1 VATVGVLMQVMGHGL
16 QVTGNTVFP
25 THNYCLFFPITHHL
39 FSGGS
44 LMRRFFLLSLLLL
57 LLGLV
62 YASRYYPTV
71 QYIQVSG
78 NVRFTANEVAAL
90 AGVSVSD
97 PMLWMTEGQINALA
111 SNPWI
116 QNAQFIRAFPTAVH
130 IQITER
136 VPVLT
141 DTVQS
146 YALDG
151 TVLPDVNAAA
161 RQSLIQLRGWGENR
175 IVEALE
181 LVALVNAD
189 TRHTNKLKM
198 ISYSSAGFTLQ
209 FETNTELTREIF
221 TPSVEALKT
230 QWASVMTLSETSQT
244 IALYPWGVTA
254 HE

>member
-1 VATVGVLMQVMGHGL
+1 MGKSISLIPH
-16 QVTGNTVFP
+16 FP
-25 THNYCLFFPITHHL
+25 FLFF
-39 FSGGS
+39 GGF
-44 LMRRFFLLSLLLL
+44 LMRRFFLLSTLLF

-78 NVRFTANEVAAL
+78 NARFSATEVANL
-90 AGVSVSD
+90 AGVAVGD
-97 PMLWMTEGQINALA
+97 PMVWLTERQIQSLTN
-111 SNPWI
+111 NPWI
-116 QNAQFIRAFPTAVH
+116 QKAQFVRAFPNAVH

-146 YALDG
+146 YAVDG
-151 TVLPDVNAAA
+151 TVLPDVNAEA
-161 RQSLIQLRGWGENR
+161 RGSLIQLRGWGENR
-175 IVEALE
+175 IAEVLE
-181 LVALVNAD
+181 LVALVTAD
-189 TRHTNKLKM
+189 TRHANKLKM

-209 FETNTELTREIF
+209 FETNTELPKEIF

-230 QWASVMTLSETSQT
+230 QWASVMTLSESSKV

>member
-1 VATVGVLMQVMGHGL
+1 
-16 QVTGNTVFP
+16 
-25 THNYCLFFPITHHL
+25 
-39 FSGGS
+39 
-44 LMRRFFLLSLLLL
+44 MRRFLLSILLL

-78 NVRFTANEVAAL
+78 NSRFTAQDVASL
-90 AGVSVSD
+90 AGVAVGK
-97 PMLWMTEGQINALA
+97 PMLWVTEAQINALA

-116 QNAQFIRAFPTAVH
+116 QKAQFIRAFPSSIH

-136 VPVLT
+136 VPVAT

-151 TVLPDVNAAA
+151 TVLPDVNAEA
-161 RQSLIQLRGWGENR
+161 RGSLVQFRGWGENR
-175 IVEALE
+175 SAEVLE
-181 LVALVNAD
+181 LIALVNAD
-189 TRHTNKLKM
+189 TRHSNKLKM

-221 TPSVEALKT
+221 TPSVDALKT
-230 QWASVMTLSETSQT
+230 QWLSVMTLSESSQN

>member
-1 VATVGVLMQVMGHGL
+1 
-16 QVTGNTVFP
+16 
-25 THNYCLFFPITHHL
+25 
-39 FSGGS
+39 
-44 LMRRFFLLSLLLL
+44 MRRFFLLSLLLL

-78 NVRFTANEVAAL
+78 NSRFTAQEVANL
-90 AGVSVSD
+90 AGVAVGK
-97 PMLWMTEGQINALA
+97 PMLWITERQITSLA

-116 QNAQFIRAFPTAVH
+116 QKAQFIRAFPNAIHLQV
-130 IQITER
+130 TER

-146 YALDG
+146 YAADG
-151 TVLPDVNAAA
+151 TVLSDVNAEA

-175 IVEALE
+175 IKEALE

-209 FETNTELTREIF
+209 FELNAEQTKEIF

-230 QWASVMTLSETSQT
+230 QWASVMTLSETSQS